1 MGLCTIFGI
10 NGIGKDTIAEE
21 LRKKNQG
28 IEVTSMSRLLMFILG
43 ISKTY
48 DAREKISERQY
59 NTLENIPQSK
69 MIDIENNEYKELI
82 EKISK
87 SDKDVIILAHLISAL
102 RLGKEVKFLE
112 DRKTPGWFVDMNKKL
127 IQLTAPPQLIS
138 ERRQKD
144 QRRIR
149 GYEVA
154 KIVEHQKLCDKEWER
169 IREKDSYSR
178 QKMFIVENIELNKA
192 VNDIEE
198 IIFDRK
204 KAKSTSASRS
214 QFVQNLKFETD
225 NIYIKNNSI
234 KSKEERGRDDGR

>member
-1 MGLCTIFGI
+1 MGLYTIFGI

-21 LRKKNQG
+21 LRNKNPE
-28 IEVTSMSRLLMFILG
+28 IEVTSMSRLLMFIIG

-48 DAREKISERQY
+48 DVREKISERQY
-59 NTLENIPQSK
+59 KTLENIPQSK
-69 MIDIENNEYKELI
+69 MIDIENNEYRELI

-102 RLGKEVKFLE
+102 RLGKEIKFLE
-112 DRKTPGWFVDMNKKL
+112 DRKTPEWFVDMNKKL

-149 GYEVA
+149 TYEVDE
-154 KIVEHQKLCDKEWER
+154 IVKHQRLCDKEWER

-178 QKMFIVENIELNKA
+178 KMFIVENIELNKA
-192 VNDIEE
+192 VKDIEE

-204 KAKSTSASRS
+204 KVKSTGASRS
-214 QFVQNLKFETD
+214 QFVQNLKFEMD
-225 NIYIKNNSI
+225 NSSIKNNSI
-234 KSKEERGRDDGR
+234 KSKAERGGNDER